1 MVGQET
7 STTTYDTSSEERKN
21 MDLSNPNNSL
31 NASLPNPVISDDQDS
46 LSQALQLISN
56 KRLHYVIHS
65 CSSTSSTYAAE

>member
-7 STTTYDTSSEERKN
+7 SSTTYDTSSEERKT
-21 MDLSNPNNSL
+21 MDLSNPNSSS
-31 NASLPNPVISDDQDS
+31 NATLPNPVISDDQDS
-46 LSQALQLISN
+46 LSQTLQLISN